1 MFLQVLPENEAG
13 IFSVDVS
20 RSGQN
25 AKITFF
31 TGLHQTVPNM
41 KFTTVADKV
50 RHGASF
56 EFGTYV
62 QMSPEQLGDLY
73 EEPPSGDSSPASP
86 KSDKSGAADL
96 DGVVDK
102 ITIDHYTDMDTVGNP
117 AFSIE
122 FWVRPRRMPPK
133 DQWMALFSKSSSS
146 SGYINLNLKSDGQL
160 QFTVAPT
167 GQVNPLRFVTRISGD
182 NCENCENCKIKSMEF
197 QHIAVT
203 GRAGSTLK
211 VYVGGDVCFSTNAA
225 SEWEGVTGL
234 PASSEGTLIFGS
246 HTNPQDS
253 STPVK
258 FNGQLAYIRIFDNER
273 TEKEIESN
281 MNDPSSESGAPVGS
295 WHLRLSQEIKLIY
308 YVISDSTQVSSL
320 KVLQDFTPASSSFPV
335 VAYERNEKIYLFRLS
350 AENDVVVNVYQLSQD
365 RSSLQVA
372 TQGHTTVNTDSK
384 RAQKGCFAV
393 ARDATGDRWIVITRR
408 ERTEKPVEV
417 TFNWQVF
424 NTNPDGS
431 LVSAQGDGKR
441 GALRVAGV
449 DGLDTRPSALIFDNH
464 LLITAGTNYKAR
476 TLFLDLKLNGA
487 GLPEVRPS
495 RVVPYSIGPN
505 IIHAGISYYAY
516 LYKPSGFGGSTDSE
530 QVFLRRLPPQ
540 SRSISPRYRVR
551 GQKVDPTTLTAQS
564 SIGPDMPENDWFW
577 FLFRISTLGGGNV
590 IQSGQRVL
598 IETPDNQ
605 PNNKFKWNVVSCNG
619 KNLQAVRKRH
629 LWKFWIFKTE
639 TCDPENIKV
648 LHGDIGPNDCILL
661 WPKSLQFGPNCF
673 CKNIIAFPTQQQI
686 EGARQTFGSWFG
698 PWRLMLPMENTPIRP
713 IPEPTSSG
721 GIGSAPRTVYEGNK
735 YAFLHY
741 GSEGINVPSQR
752 GVRVALLRFARTTM
766 APVVVSKT
774 GATPPIK
781 VIFRGNGGPL
791 PLVGGFRKG
800 SVNIEA
806 AFQNVYREGSFA
818 QKRMTS
824 GLFYSI
830 SYAPPSDAQSDSP
843 GQFTDLARI
852 AGLYSYEYP
861 NPPQKFVWLLPPPFK
876 INGICQ
882 AVSTLFD
889 FDTDTVTNT
898 APDSVDKLTEVA
910 EKAVGPGSFSEG
922 LFKPLLTIHI
932 DITLLHVIGERV
944 NTAISDKIKS
954 SLPQPPGSESDTGR
968 DPDPRWQTAG
978 DAEACYYMSDMS
990 HWKDKVLKR
999 KIKDKLQQ
1007 LFNSEWMKGEMATL
1021 TSQIAPEVMRDA
1033 SLKYS
1038 SYGGIAVLI
1047 ANRLRGPDFLEQ
1059 LLIQDLPTLKLVL
1072 HSYLPVL
1079 DAIRPDLG
1087 LSARKDI
1094 ISSLIARAVLNQV

>member
-1 MFLQVLPENEAG
+1 MCLQVLPENEAG

-73 EEPPSGDSSPASP
+73 EEPPIGDSSPASP

-258 FNGQLAYIRIFDNER
+258 FNGQRAYIRIFDNER

-393 ARDATGDRWIVITRR
+393 ARDATGDRWVVITCR

-417 TFNWQVF
+417 TFNW
-424 NTNPDGS
+424 
-431 LVSAQGDGKR
+431 
-441 GALRVAGV
+441 
-449 DGLDTRPSALIFDNH
+449 
-464 LLITAGTNYKAR
+464 
-476 TLFLDLKLNGA
+476 
-487 GLPEVRPS
+487 
-495 RVVPYSIGPN
+495 
-505 IIHAGISYYAY
+505 
-516 LYKPSGFGGSTDSE
+516 
-530 QVFLRRLPPQ
+530 
-540 SRSISPRYRVR
+540 
-551 GQKVDPTTLTAQS
+551 
-564 SIGPDMPENDWFW
+564 
-577 FLFRISTLGGGNV
+577 
-590 IQSGQRVL
+590 
-598 IETPDNQ
+598 
-605 PNNKFKWNVVSCNG
+605 
-619 KNLQAVRKRH
+619 
-629 LWKFWIFKTE
+629 
-639 TCDPENIKV
+639 
-648 LHGDIGPNDCILL
+648 
-661 WPKSLQFGPNCF
+661 
-673 CKNIIAFPTQQQI
+673 
-686 EGARQTFGSWFG
+686 
-698 PWRLMLPMENTPIRP
+698 
-713 IPEPTSSG
+713 
-721 GIGSAPRTVYEGNK
+721 
-735 YAFLHY
+735 
-741 GSEGINVPSQR
+741 
-752 GVRVALLRFARTTM
+752 
-766 APVVVSKT
+766 
-774 GATPPIK
+774 
-781 VIFRGNGGPL
+781 
-791 PLVGGFRKG
+791 
-800 SVNIEA
+800 
-806 AFQNVYREGSFA
+806 
-818 QKRMTS
+818 
-824 GLFYSI
+824 
-830 SYAPPSDAQSDSP
+830 
-843 GQFTDLARI
+843 
-852 AGLYSYEYP
+852 
-861 NPPQKFVWLLPPPFK
+861 
-876 INGICQ
+876 
-882 AVSTLFD
+882 
-889 FDTDTVTNT
+889 
-898 APDSVDKLTEVA
+898 
-910 EKAVGPGSFSEG
+910 
-922 LFKPLLTIHI
+922 
-932 DITLLHVIGERV
+932 
-944 NTAISDKIKS
+944 
-954 SLPQPPGSESDTGR
+954 
-968 DPDPRWQTAG
+968 
-978 DAEACYYMSDMS
+978 
-990 HWKDKVLKR
+990 
-999 KIKDKLQQ
+999 
-1007 LFNSEWMKGEMATL
+1007 
-1021 TSQIAPEVMRDA
+1021 
-1033 SLKYS
+1033 
-1038 SYGGIAVLI
+1038 
-1047 ANRLRGPDFLEQ
+1047 
-1059 LLIQDLPTLKLVL
+1059 
-1072 HSYLPVL
+1072 
-1079 DAIRPDLG
+1079 
-1087 LSARKDI
+1087 
-1094 ISSLIARAVLNQV
+1094 